1 MGGCRA
7 KNKQANLLDTV
18 LAYSYALFQFYFPNY
33 VLNKV
38 FSYYYQYL
46 HVNIRGSTNI

>member
-7 KNKQANLLDTV
+7 KNKEANVRDTV
-18 LAYSYALFQFYFPNY
+18 LAYSYVLFQFYFPYY

-38 FSYYYQYL
+38 FLCILLLSSISPCQ
-46 HVNIRGSTNI
+46 HTR